1 MRPSLQLTSLS
12 ALVLALS
19 IGCGSSVNEGG
30 GGAGGGAGG
39 SGGEDPFCAPYFD
52 EEPEGAVTFRV
63 SNQTGQDLYLRGSCN
78 AVSYSVDP
86 EAGPSGTYYGD
97 VGGSCQ
103 QSCQELQTTDP
114 ILCEADACAP
124 SAILLHPGE
133 TRDLAWGGLGQKNVE
148 MPAECWFSP
157 EFGTNC
163 QQIVAAPAGSYKLNL
178 TAFAE
183 CGPGCTCDAT
193 GVCTGDATGIE
204 AQPDVSTFALPAAGP
219 IDIVFPNCAF
229 GCP

>member
-1 MRPSLQLTSLS
+1 MRPSLELTSLS
-12 ALVLALS
+12 VLLLALS
-19 IGCGSSVNEGG
+19 VGCGSTINEGG
-30 GGAGGGAGG
+30 GGAGGG
-39 SGGEDPFCAPYFD
+39 DPSCAPFND
-52 EEPEGAVTFRV
+52 QPADGAVTFRV

-78 AVSYSVDP
+78 TVSYSVDP
-86 EAGPSGTYYGD
+86 EAGPNGTFFGD

-103 QSCQELQTTDP
+103 QSCEELQSEDP
-114 ILCEADACAP
+114 LLCEADACAP

-133 TRDLAWGGLGQKNVE
+133 TRELSWGGLGQKSTT
-148 MPAECWFSP
+148 MPAECWLSP
-157 EFGTNC
+157 EFGTAC

-178 TAFAE
+178 TAFSE

-204 AQPDVSTFALPAAGP
+204 ALPDTSTFAFPAAGP